1 MLRQVVEAGFQY
13 KNGAAFARDGQYTK
27 FDFRQKFSE
36 GWGSTYQVQRAD
48 FDNILAGCAA
58 SAGAE
63 VRFRHEVLLDR
74 RRVRAAQRGRACS
87 DGEEYRVEAKFL
99 LDASGFAR
107 ILPRMLKLETPSRF
121 PVRGALFTHVKD
133 GIPLGEFDRNKIL
146 VTVHPQ
152 HKDVWFW
159 TIPFSNGRCSLGV
172 VARLE
177 YLEQYRGT
185 DTECLQ
191 QIVAEDPGL
200 STLLAKAEWD
210 TPARRITGYSAN
222 VASLWGKN
230 YALLGNAG
238 EFLDP
243 VFSSGVTIA
252 FKSASLAAACLQRQF
267 AGESVDWQKDYGTPL
282 RDGVDAFRSFVE
294 SWYAG
299 GFQDIIF
306 HQTDP
311 AGARDD
317 LLDPRRLRLGQEE
330 SVRRRHAPPE
340 GPGRALRRLIASLAF
355 AAALCGCAPASPRI
369 ALGELPVLHLSP
381 ASLGHELAL
390 QQHLQVGV
398 GERSQSVDALLE
410 VDAKELRLGMQAMGQ
425 SAMTLRWDGRRLEE
439 QRADWLPPVL
449 NGERVL
455 FDLQLVLWPA
465 PAIRA
470 ALPAGWTLQE
480 AGGARQL
487 LQGST
492 EVATVAY
499 PPRAAP
505 C

>member
-1 MLRQVVEAGFQY
+1 MHTERTEILIIGAGPAGSVAAGLLRKQGRQVLVLEKETFPRFSIGESLLPQSMAYIEEAGMLQPIVEAGFQY
-13 KNGAAFARDGQYTK
+13 KNGAAFARGEQYTK

-36 GWGSTYQVQRAD
+36 GWATTYQVQRGD

-58 SAGAE
+58 KAGAE
-63 VRFRHEVLLDR
+63 VRFRHEVLSIDVESEQPSVVAR
-74 RRVRAAQRGRACS
+74 DPQ
-87 DGEEYRVEAKFL
+87 GEQYRIEAKFL

-121 PVRGALFTHVKD
+121 PVRGALFSHVKD

-177 YLEQYRGT
+177 YLQQYQGS

-191 QIVAEDPGL
+191 QIVAEAPAL

-306 HQTDP
+306 HRDQNP
-311 AGARDD
+311 QVREMICAILAGYAWDKKNPYVAD
-317 LLDPRRLRLGQEE
+317 TRRLK
-330 SVRRRHAPPE
+330 V
-340 GPGRALRRLIASLAF
+340 
-355 AAALCGCAPASPRI
+355 
-369 ALGELPVLHLSP
+369 
-381 ASLGHELAL
+381 
-390 QQHLQVGV
+390 
-398 GERSQSVDALLE
+398 
-410 VDAKELRLGMQAMGQ
+410 
-425 SAMTLRWDGRRLEE
+425 LEE
-439 QRADWLPPVL
+439 LC
-449 NGERVL
+449 
-455 FDLQLVLWPA
+455 
-465 PAIRA
+465 A
-470 ALPAGWTLQE
+470 A
-480 AGGARQL
+480 
-487 LQGST
+487 
-492 EVATVAY
+492 
-499 PPRAAP
+499 
-505 C
+505 